1 MQVETMGKRSA
12 SEMSAS
18 NGDNAAE
25 AMVSFCRRETQKIQ
39 DERPAFACTSSL
51 LFPTQCQDID
61 APMPQRASLLTLLSR
76 PSPFANETGPLPI
89 GEFEASTFSPNTT
102 TADLPDASALS
113 SARVLVVG
121 AGGLGCEILKNLS
134 MSGISDVHVID
145 LDTIVSYFSS
155 L

>member
-1 MQVETMGKRSA
+1 MQVETMAKRSA

-25 AMVSFCRRETQKIQ
+25 AMVSFCRRETL

-51 LFPTQCQDID
+51 LLPTHCQDID

-89 GEFEASTFSPNTT
+89 GEFEVCTFPPNTT

-121 AGGLGCEILKNLS
+121 AGGLGCEILKDLS

-145 LDTIVSYFSS
+145 LDSIVSTFSS
-155 L
+155 F